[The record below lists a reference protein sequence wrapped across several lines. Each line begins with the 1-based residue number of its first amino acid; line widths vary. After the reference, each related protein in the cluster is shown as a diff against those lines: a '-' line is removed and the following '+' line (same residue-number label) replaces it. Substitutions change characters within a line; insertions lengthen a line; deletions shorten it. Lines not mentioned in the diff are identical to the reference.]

1 MSDEQHAT
9 GSSGNVFEDLGL
21 DQAEDLHVKA
31 QLAAKISSIIKHR
44 HLTQK
49 EAADV
54 LGTTQPKVS
63 SLMRGE
69 LYGFSVERMYRFLNA
84 LGRDVDVYVNKR
96 GRASDPGRTVVH
108 A

>member
-1 MSDEQHAT
+1 MSEKPHAT

-21 DQAEDLHVKA
+21 DQAEALQTKA
-31 QLAAKISSIIKHR
+31 KLAAKISSIIKHR
-44 HLTQK
+44 HLTQS

-69 LYGFSVERMYRFLNA
+69 LYGFSTERLYRFLNG
-84 LGRDVDVYVNKR
+84 LGRDVDVYVTKR
-96 GRASDPGRTVVH
+96 GRASDPGRTAVH